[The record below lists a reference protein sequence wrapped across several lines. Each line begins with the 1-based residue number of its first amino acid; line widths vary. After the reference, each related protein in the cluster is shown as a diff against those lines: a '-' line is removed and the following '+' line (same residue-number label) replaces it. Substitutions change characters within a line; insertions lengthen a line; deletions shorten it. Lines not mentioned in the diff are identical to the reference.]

1 MTLISTPVSSRWVAK
16 PWRSEWGDR
25 GCYAKAWRIDRG
37 LSEAAL
43 EYGKMLPSE
52 KAQQVWREA
61 LQRDALNQK
70 LQQAYLSILKDP
82 EEAGRVQRRFA
93 LLNHGEFRAALDE
106 LDEGNYAA
114 AIRDFA
120 KILEAHPELDE
131 VRRRMAFA
139 VFVNKQY
146 PDAAREYERL
156 AGNHP
161 DEPDLRLSLA
171 VALRE
176 NSLFERARRELEEVI
191 RLNPDSAQAYYQL
204 GLTWLALK
212 ETALAMEQFRR
223 ARRLDPT
230 LRPPGS

>member
-1 MTLISTPVSSRWVAK
+1 MIPSK
-16 PWRSEWGDR
+16 
-25 GCYAKAWRIDRG
+25 KAR
-37 LSEAAL
+37 
-43 EYGKMLPSE
+43 
-52 KAQQVWREA
+52 QVWRGA

-146 PDAAREYERL
+146 PDAAREYESL

-161 DEPDLRLSLA
+161 DEPDLRLTLS
-171 VALRE
+171 VPFRQ
-176 NSLFERARRELEEVI
+176 NSLLERASRTLDQLI
-191 RLNPDSAQAYYQL
+191 RTD
-204 GLTWLALK
+204 
-212 ETALAMEQFRR
+212 
-223 ARRLDPT
+223 
-230 LRPPGS
+230 